1 MKAKTKAKL
10 FAVALLSS
18 TALTPV
24 KAQAAPVIIAI
35 TTVVGYITAGFTA
48 VGTAIGLTGA
58 TLAAFATIGTQ
69 IVVGLALNAV
79 SRALAPN
86 PSIPEPSA
94 RMVNF
99 AQPLTYMETVYGT
112 VRKGG
117 PIAYT
122 NFAESKRYKVVI
134 LAAHEIEGITEHWL
148 DEWPVSVDGAGVVT
162 TSPPGSLA
170 EIHVRL
176 GTIGQAVLPLN
187 SVFAELTSSHDFDG
201 LAVAQITAT
210 KPAAKNFSA
219 NYPRG
224 REWQYAPVIQGKND
238 IYDPRTDTY
247 GWTDNAALVIADW
260 IVNTLGRTVDWD
272 EVATEADV
280 CDTNVTTR
288 YEGTIKKW
296 TINYAFT
303 DDIEDEQ
310 NRAMFASACD
320 AFFYETPDGKVGFKV
335 GRYEAPTITLTD
347 DDFYGITVS
356 QGTDTEAP
364 NEFVIRY
371 TEPNNAY
378 REAPA
383 GAWVVDPSG
392 RRTREELAVYAINS
406 HNQASRVAKRLS
418 RARQPE
424 YSVQGVL
431 KYVGQDII
439 GQRFVRITH
448 TQLGIDQV
456 FEVDRLIRSE
466 DGLQYQIEAISVE
479 SEDFDFNAA
488 IEEPNQP
495 AYGDVAPVVQDFTP
509 TGITAVA
516 ETVSGV
522 PGIRVSWDAQDPG
535 VAHKVRYAES
545 GTTDWT
551 VTDFTTENT
560 ILLNPLVDG
569 QAYDIQVQSVTDFSG
584 RALSDWTPVT
594 PLTRTA
600 YINSTPPAALASFTA
615 TGGVGEATIDLTS
628 PNDPNYYATRVY
640 RGPTTTFGDAS
651 LIHTEYGSPNSSDSY
666 VNSGLSAGTYY
677 YWGEPINGSG
687 IAGTK
692 SGPVSATVI

>member
-1 MKAKTKAKL
+1 
-10 FAVALLSS
+10 
-18 TALTPV
+18 
-24 KAQAAPVIIAI
+24 
-35 TTVVGYITAGFTA
+35 
-48 VGTAIGLTGA
+48 
-58 TLAAFATIGTQ
+58 
-69 IVVGLALNAV
+69 
-79 SRALAPN
+79 
-86 PSIPEPSA
+86 
-94 RMVNF
+94 
-99 AQPLTYMETVYGT
+99 
-112 VRKGG
+112 
-117 PIAYT
+117 
-122 NFAESKRYKVVI
+122 
-134 LAAHEIEGITEHWL
+134 
-148 DEWPVSVDGAGVVT
+148 
-162 TSPPGSLA
+162 
-170 EIHVRL
+170 
-176 GTIGQAVLPLN
+176 
-187 SVFAELTSSHDFDG
+187 
-201 LAVAQITAT
+201 
-210 KPAAKNFSA
+210 
-219 NYPRG
+219 
-224 REWQYAPVIQGKND
+224 
-238 IYDPRTDTY
+238 
-247 GWTDNAALVIADW
+247 
-260 IVNTLGRTVDWD
+260 
-272 EVATEADV
+272 
-280 CDTNVTTR
+280 
-288 YEGTIKKW
+288 
-296 TINYAFT
+296 
-303 DDIEDEQ
+303 
-310 NRAMFASACD
+310 MFASACD

-371 TEPNNAY
+371 TNPNNAY

-495 AYGDVAPVVQDFTP
+495 AYGDVTPVVQDFTP

-522 PGIRVSWDAQDPG
+522 PGIRVSWNAQDPG
-535 VAHKVRYAES
+535 VAHKVRFAES
-545 GTTDWT
+545 GTTDWI
-551 VTDFTTENT
+551 VTSFTTENT
-560 ILLNPLVDG
+560 LLLTPLVDG
-569 QAYDIQVQSVTDFSG
+569 QAYDIQVQAVSDFSG
-584 RALSDWTPVT
+584 RALSDWTPGT
-594 PLTRTA
+594 PLTRTS
-600 YINSTPPAALASFTA
+600 YVNSTPPAALTSFTA
-615 TGGVGEATIDLTS
+615 TGDVGFATIDLTS
-628 PNDPNYYATRVY
+628 PNDPNYYATRIY

-651 LIHTEYGSPNSSDSY
+651 LVQTEYGSPGASDSY
-666 VNSGLSAGTYY
+666 DDTGLSAGTYY

-692 SGPVSATVI
+692 SGPVSATVT